1 MKEVQEA
8 KMYAKI
14 TWKLGGEKCAKYF
27 LQNLEKRKSADQTR
41 VYILLKVGKTAKYLL
56 KEQQEILKEVKKF
69 Y

>member
-14 TWKLGGEKCAKYF
+14 TWELGGEKCAKYF